1 MSFRSRVL
9 DALNIEKRSI
19 KLPIKEVFYGKQY
32 VTSKS
37 KHFPAAC
44 ALDSLGGLI
53 TGSALAADLSSNS
66 QTSSGTQFEG
76 AHSSG
81 VGAYVDWSIQGDY
94 VTAVVA
100 GDVSLP
106 GDYYIVNETDGP
118 ATGNPSFTR
127 LSTVHADWSVS
138 DAVTLQLTANTGS
151 IYMIKH
157 TAPNGTDTVFGP
169 KFRVAGSG
177 KKYDIGGG
185 HSQTLDYL
193 GFVMGDEVSSIDLAA
208 AQDEGHMDDGPASK
222 QKPYPVNSGEVDTG
236 FHYLGSIYD
245 EDNKKLLAM
254 RKSAITPEEYRTGPD
269 DEKMWP
275 SDHLEQCRLLTDNP
289 MADSLIYHQTRL
301 SFLIT
306 GIQKPDETLMGAASN
321 HRGLVRMLIFR
332 PIIPSCRLHINSVN
346 GKPSIRTDYLPNMD
360 TELFYSGKK
369 LLGGRMD
376 VDVAFDSNDVAQDAV
391 TFGLDKF
398 DTVEPTMNLD
408 TDSIYYGKAVPLRD
422 GDQAT
427 HRLSP
432 FDLITAPINRKKYKV
447 IVDKTFHLDT
457 QHHGVASM
465 RTEHVTIPYHLEAKF
480 AGRIPEVSDGVQ
492 TGNLTDQTFNEPLN
506 MKSKPII
513 MFLSL
518 DQTLSVQPTGYTVI
532 SEA

>member
-9 DALNIEKRSI
+9 DALNIEKRSL
-19 KLPIKEVFYGKQY
+19 KLPIKEVFNGKQY
-32 VTSKS
+32 VTSKP
-37 KHFPAAC
+37 KLFPPAC
-44 ALDSLGGLI
+44 ALGVTGGMI
-53 TGSALAADLSSNS
+53 KGADLAANLSAAS
-66 QTSSGTQFEG
+66 QTSSGVEYEG
-76 AHSSG
+76 PHPG
-81 VGAYVDWSIQGDY
+81 GLGDYVTWSIQGDN
-94 VTAVVA
+94 VTCVCT
-100 GDVSLP
+100 GSYTLP
-106 GDYYIVNETDGP
+106 GTYFIKNETDNTQVTSNFVRNDP
-118 ATGNPSFTR
+118 FE
-127 LSTVHADWSVS
+127 ADWSMEY
-138 DAVTLQLTANTGS
+138 AVTLSEASVEGS
-151 IYMIKH
+151 VYYIGH
-157 TAPNGTDTVFGP
+157 EAANGTITIFGP
-169 KFRVAGSG
+169 KFQVPSPAA
-177 KKYDIGGG
+177 KYDIGGG

-208 AQDEGHMDDGPASK
+208 AQDTGHMDDGPASK
-222 QKPYPVNSGEVDTG
+222 QKPYPVNSGNADTG

-269 DEKMWP
+269 DEKNWP

-306 GIQKPDETLMGAASN
+306 GIQKPDDSLMAAASN

-332 PIIPSCRLHINSVN
+332 PIIPSCRLHMNSVN
-346 GKPSIRTDYLPNMD
+346 GKPSIRTDYLPNLD

-422 GDQAT
+422 DDQAT

-492 TGNLTDQTFNEPLN
+492 TGNLTDSTFNEPLN

-532 SEA
+532 SET